1 MQQQK
6 ESDSRSSGRHNL
18 NRDYVENYF
27 RYYFKLF
34 GLIPF
39 GFIGKLYSY
48 FVCILLW
55 FFVFQT
61 FTLMFCYVNCE
72 TVHLLF
78 GNITFF
84 IENYKLH
91 YLLPKF
97 LYSLSIAVTATNF
110 VVYDR
115 ELLGFIKTVSAD
127 ESDESNKTAKY
138 DNQRCREFVDKKKK
152 FNNLI
157 IFLSIPLTFGTYFYY
172 AYNNLNSEKFFQYI
186 PWIVIQTIYAFYSTA
201 IFLYTTTYFN
211 TICINLEN
219 KFKQIYTSVKDLA
232 NSKQEFLRSNGLNTF
247 LIIDKHH
254 TEMSI
259 IFNRLLNIMSLSHL
273 LNQLSL
279 VIYIVYLVSIIPN
292 IYLLENNLILFIL
305 PIAQQS
311 YLFLDFNF
319 KNLKNVEKKNKED
332 SEALQF
338 LTSEELNLDRQIVE
352 QELDFTQHY
361 LATTKKI
368 SRMLFFSIIASIF
381 LGFPLIVLEFGS
393 KLTEIIY

>member
-1 MQQQK
+1 M
-6 ESDSRSSGRHNL
+6 
-18 NRDYVENYF
+18 
-27 RYYFKLF
+27 
-34 GLIPF
+34 
-39 GFIGKLYSY
+39 
-48 FVCILLW
+48 
-55 FFVFQT
+55 
-61 FTLMFCYVNCE
+61 
-72 TVHLLF
+72 
-78 GNITFF
+78 
-84 IENYKLH
+84 
-91 YLLPKF
+91 
-97 LYSLSIAVTATNF
+97 
-110 VVYDR
+110 
-115 ELLGFIKTVSAD
+115 
-127 ESDESNKTAKY
+127 
-138 DNQRCREFVDKKKK
+138 
-152 FNNLI
+152 
-157 IFLSIPLTFGTYFYY
+157 SIPLTFGTYFYY

-319 KNLKNVEKKNKED
+319 KNLKNVEKKVSILINV
-332 SEALQF
+332 LCF
-338 LTSEELNLDRQIVE
+338 LKIYFCTQLSFSLYFPINFFYINL
-352 QELDFTQHY
+352 
-361 LATTKKI
+361 K
-368 SRMLFFSIIASIF
+368 MIF
-381 LGFPLIVLEFGS
+381 LYKILVP
-393 KLTEIIY
+393 KQN